1 MTEVVYPFDTSVF
14 DEFDPNSDAINS
26 GDPWTARNS
35 GGIQIAVRIEKKSIS
50 YRLAVERLLKGNKD
64 KFRHVKIVVV
74 SIIQQVFPGATVTSS
89 GFNLEPLNQMD
100 TVESFNQLQRTKTK
114 DISLLAKLKNIVKN
128 RNKTIDLAIFNY
140 LTTLQTNMGKNE
152 MIDWATLELTKSSTL
167 GSGGT
172 LSNTVGQLQPLPLSQ
187 VFSDKSPFDFLRYNQ
202 FPEKTSELLITMY
215 AKVNHARSH
224 QTYTTI
230 YIPVK
235 YIGKNRGEP
244 IEYNVGNLSTL
255 GTIYDENYK
264 GSKEAFKTM
273 LLDVWSIWR
282 SLKMFPLECITDRS
296 MNMEANKMEPF
307 WGLTPDQCLLVR
319 HEKKYKLYFL
329 FDEVGVINCDECI
342 GTTIFADVI
351 TNYAIRQ
358 STYNKKIFIYYD
370 KGALQKDEVIWI
382 ENLNDPP
389 NKKLDKTD
397 PYKKPPKGAPEWA
410 PPKKTP
416 TTHDRY
422 TTFDGS
428 GTSAS
433 SDDETEIGYEGFD
446 HE

>member
-14 DEFDPNSDAINS
+14 DDFYPFAPNSDAINS
-26 GDPWTARNS
+26 GDPWTARNT
-35 GGIQIAVRIEKKSIS
+35 GGIQIAVRIKKKSIT
-50 YRLAVERLLKGNKD
+50 YKLGVKRLLKGNED

-74 SIIQQVFPGATVTSS
+74 SIVQQVFPGATVTSS

-100 TVESFNQLQRTKTK
+100 TVESFNQLQQTKTK
-114 DISLLAKLKNIVKN
+114 DISLLVKLKNIVGN
-128 RNKTIDLAIFNY
+128 RNKKIDLAIFNY

-167 GSGGT
+167 GSGST
-172 LSNTVGQLQPLPLSQ
+172 LSNTVGQLKPL
-187 VFSDKSPFDFLRYNQ
+187 YNQ
-202 FPEKTSELLITMY
+202 FPQKTSELLITMY

-224 QTYTTI
+224 QTYITI

-255 GTIYDENYK
+255 GTIYQQYNV

-282 SLKMFPLECITDRS
+282 SLKMFPFEYITDRS

-342 GTTIFADVI
+342 GTTTFADVI
-351 TNYAIRQ
+351 TNYAIRT

-370 KGALQKDEVIWI
+370 NGALQKDEVIWI

-389 NKKLDKTD
+389 NKKLDRTD
-397 PYKKPPKGAPEWA
+397 PYEKPPKGAPEWA

-416 TTHDRY
+416 TRHDRY
-422 TTFDGS
+422 TTFDGL
-428 GTSAS
+428 GTS
-433 SDDETEIGYEGFD
+433 SDDDTDYKGFD
-446 HE
+446 PHE